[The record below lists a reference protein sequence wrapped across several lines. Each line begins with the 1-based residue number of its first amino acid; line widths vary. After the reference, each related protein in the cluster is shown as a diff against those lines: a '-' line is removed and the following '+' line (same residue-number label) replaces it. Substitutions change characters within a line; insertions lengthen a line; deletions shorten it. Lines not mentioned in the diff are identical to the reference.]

1 MALYQSFYGL
11 ARDAFAS
18 PENPAQMFVA
28 QTYHDSVVTL
38 VRALI
43 ARKPFIAISGEGG
56 SGKTTVLDTALQALG
71 DRVRVTRARCEQD
84 EPLDL
89 ASLLENALGKESG
102 SLRTHDIDAVFE
114 ALVQAANGS
123 KHRVLVLDHAELISP
138 DVLDYLL
145 LLSTLSGP
153 NKPLLQVVLVGP
165 PGLVDGLRPEIA
177 DSIRAGAHASV
188 QALSEQE
195 ASRYLDYRLATG
207 GASTKD
213 ILTEGA
219 AVEIVRIG
227 AGNPRRLD
235 NILRDA
241 LSLGA
246 QRYCHPIPASIV
258 VEAEASPHSDDPLLA
273 HRARSPQSVRDPETG
288 ARPGIGFEKLPARV
302 PVAGGLALT
311 LPRRKTRIRGMSVAA
326 FVIFVASGVGL
337 WRFSAWDYWT
347 LPDRAFA
354 HNREAPR
361 SLAAMVSLVRADVT
375 PLGHASD
382 LPAAR
387 QEIATAAEQPPSVE
401 PASVEP
407 GSGAPASAARG
418 NSAQQHARQCRA
430 GGSNPRACPERS
442 GQRGRSSNG
451 RNRANR
457 VGCVD

>member
-1 MALYQSFYGL
+1 MRAVQERQPFSTRPCRRW
-11 ARDAFAS
+11 ATACAS
-18 PENPAQMFVA
+18 RERGV
-28 QTYHDSVVTL
+28 
-38 VRALI
+38 
-43 ARKPFIAISGEGG
+43 
-56 SGKTTVLDTALQALG
+56 
-71 DRVRVTRARCEQD
+71 EQD

-207 GASTKD
+207 GTSTKD

-246 QRYCHPIPASIV
+246 QRYLS
-258 VEAEASPHSDDPLLA
+258 SDSCL
-273 HRARSPQSVRDPETG
+273 HQ
-288 ARPGIGFEKLPARV
+288 
-302 PVAGGLALT
+302 
-311 LPRRKTRIRGMSVAA
+311 
-326 FVIFVASGVGL
+326 
-337 WRFSAWDYWT
+337 
-347 LPDRAFA
+347 
-354 HNREAPR
+354 
-361 SLAAMVSLVRADVT
+361 
-375 PLGHASD
+375 
-382 LPAAR
+382 
-387 QEIATAAEQPPSVE
+387 
-401 PASVEP
+401 
-407 GSGAPASAARG
+407 
-418 NSAQQHARQCRA
+418 
-430 GGSNPRACPERS
+430 
-442 GQRGRSSNG
+442 
-451 RNRANR
+451 
-457 VGCVD
+457 